1 MGLEELVEDGLVGEV
16 ELEDDLLDGH
26 VGVLQEIFHFQDH
39 EFVDPVG
46 SGAAGGLL
54 DELG

>member
-1 MGLEELVEDGLVGEV
+1 MGLEELVEDRLVGEV

-26 VGVLQEIFHFQDH
+26 VGVLQEIFRFQDH